1 MISTIVSQI
10 DRLAKGGHLNNLLT
24 FLSGASMIGA
34 FAPINIWYAIFPG
47 LLWFILPL
55 QTLTL
60 RQAIF
65 RGLWFNIGFYTAGIS
80 WVHVSIYRFG
90 DIPLFFSLPLTATF
104 VFCLATYSTGM
115 VYLLNRY
122 FSQFSSKLYFLVAFP
137 FSWMFVEWVA
147 GWIFTGFPWL
157 NIGHSQTD
165 GLLSSI
171 APVLGSTGISFIIV
185 FTVGLI
191 ALTLREG
198 FKAAKIT
205 VPIIMALFIV
215 ISILHSIVWVETKDK
230 FIDVS
235 LIQPS
240 IPQNK
245 KWLPEERYKTLRYF
259 KETTEPL
266 VAELVIWPE
275 GAIPALEQQV
285 ENYLQVVDLDAQLK
299 SQAVLTGL
307 AVREG
312 EEFFNAT
319 IMLGTGRGRYYK
331 QQLVPFGEYIPLQY
345 LVDGLLGFM
354 DIPMSSF
361 SSGSDDQP
369 LLRVGDWKIAMAICY
384 EIIFQDV
391 VANQLADADVLIT
404 LSNDAWFGDSFGA
417 YQHLQIARM
426 RALENGIPIIRG
438 TNDGISAFI
447 DHRGKIIKKMG
458 KFEKGVLST
467 SVQAVSGLTPY
478 RILGPHWIYLILLL
492 IPGIILFLNR
502 KPNK

>member
-1 MISTIVSQI
+1 MISKIISQI
-10 DRLAKGGHLNNLLT
+10 DRLAKGGYLNNLLT
-24 FLSGASMIGA
+24 FLAGASIIGA
-34 FAPINIWYAIFPG
+34 FAPISIWYAIFPG

-60 RQAIF
+60 RQALY

-90 DIPLFFSLPLTATF
+90 DIPLFLSLPLTAGF
-104 VFCLATYSTGM
+104 VLFLACYSTSM

-122 FSQFSSKLYFLVAFP
+122 FSKRSSKIYFLVAFP

-157 NIGHSQTD
+157 NLGHSQTD
-165 GLLSSI
+165 GFLSSI
-171 APVLGSTGISFIIV
+171 APVFGSSAISFIIIV
-185 FTVGLI
+185 SVGLI
-191 ALTLREG
+191 ALTLRDG
-198 FKAAKIT
+198 VNAAKIT
-205 VPIIMALFIV
+205 LPIITSLIV
-215 ISILHSIVWVETKDK
+215 IISVFHNISWVETKDK

-245 KWLPEERYKTLRYF
+245 KWLPEERTKTLRYF
-259 KETTEPL
+259 RETTEAL
-266 VAELVIWPE
+266 DAELVIWPE
-275 GAIPALEQQV
+275 GAIPALEREV
-285 ENYLQVVDLDAQLK
+285 ENYLMVTDLDAQLK
-299 SQAVLTGL
+299 SQAILTGL
-307 AVREG
+307 AVLEG
-312 EEFFNAT
+312 KQFFNAT

-331 QQLVPFGEYIPLQY
+331 QQLVPFGEYVPLQY
-345 LVDGLLGFM
+345 LVDELLGFL

-361 SSGSDDQP
+361 TSGGDNQP

-384 EIIFQDV
+384 EIIFQDI

-417 YQHLQIARM
+417 YQHLQISRM

-447 DHRGKIIKKMG
+447 DHHGKVLKKLG

-467 SVQAVSGLTPY
+467 SVQAVSGITPY
-478 RILGPHWIYLILLL
+478 RKIGPNWVYFIILL
-492 IPGIILFLNR
+492 IPVLVLFFNR
-502 KPNK
+502 KSVK